1 MRNIDYCTF
10 KSVVTSE
17 VYILMHKISD
27 KNKNLQQQVQSIPIP
42 WEICRVGN
50 PVSQHAC
57 ASFSSQE
64 MRLLMEMSHRQHG
77 PLGSLIN
84 LVSDN
89 QQSSDPAFPLAK
101 FQHDSIRLQ
110 SGTWSGCET
119 SHTKPPL
126 EINIYITSI
135 SHKYPNVQYN
145 TFISFQMK
153 RKCFVSRVLSCSDH
167 IDLFLLKL
175 QAKGL
180 GLCIMSE
187 QVLNCLSYPCY
198 DLSVK
203 SLPLPRLC
211 ICIVAA
217 V

>member
-1 MRNIDYCTF
+1 MG
-10 KSVVTSE
+10 
-17 VYILMHKISD
+17 
-27 KNKNLQQQVQSIPIP
+27 NLQSWQPCI
-42 WEICRVGN
+42 

-110 SGTWSGCET
+110 SGTWSGRET
-119 SHTKPPL
+119 SHTKQPL

-145 TFISFQMK
+145 TLIYFQMK

-175 QAKGL
+175 QAKVYGFV
-180 GLCIMSE
+180 LC
-187 QVLNCLSYPCY
+187 LNRYWIVYPIRVMTYQWNHCY
-198 DLSVK
+198 
-203 SLPLPRLC
+203 SLDYVFAL
-211 ICIVAA
+211 
-217 V
+217 